1 VRERRDQ
8 RLLKGVGPTG
18 EHLPQD
24 RKVQEEDGESLLVTT
39 RNLTTKKEERK
50 ALHRI
55 LPKVDFL
62 KANQRSGVSVL
73 PPPEVVKKAAKEEVL
88 AASLQVKNQAD
99 LRNGKAK
106 SLLLFPKSRLAI
118 SHLDSKR
125 RAGQK
130 KSLTLHLEIKS
141 HMENVAAPGIK
152 SPMQNEADR
161 AIKSHIQNAVIPTI
175 KSPIRNEA
183 DLEIK
188 KKVFQRVLSTGTK
201 RDSRRIFLQK
211 NPV

>member
-8 RLLKGVGPTG
+8 RLLKGVDPTG
-18 EHLPQD
+18 EHLPQG
-24 RKVQEEDGESLLVTT
+24 RKVQDEERGSLLGTIKSP
-39 RNLTTKKEERK
+39 TTKKEKREPP
-50 ALHRI
+50 LRI

-73 PPPEVVKKAAKEEVL
+73 PYLEEEKKAARKEVL
-88 AASLQVKNQAD
+88 AASLPAKNQAA

-106 SLLLFPKSRLAI
+106 SLLLFPRSRMVI
-118 SHLDSKR
+118 SHLDSKK

-130 KSLTLHLEIKS
+130 KSLTLPQEIKS
-141 HMENVAAPGIK
+141 RMENVAALGIK
-152 SPMQNEADR
+152 SPMQNEANL
-161 AIKSHIQNAVIPTI
+161 AIKNRIQSAVIPPI
-175 KSPIRNEA
+175 KNPIQNVV

-188 KKVFQRVLSTGTK
+188 KKVFQRVLIMGRK
-201 RDSRRIFLQK
+201 RDSRKIFLQK